1 LIVDSNFLCDYF
13 DIQVGLPACLSKI
26 LAVSI
31 ALAPPSNANSTTI
44 ALFIAFPT
52 SELLLS
58 HHSIIASSQIISP

>member
-1 LIVDSNFLCDYF
+1 LCHYF
-13 DIQVGLPACLSKI
+13 DNQAGLPARLSKI
-26 LAVSI
+26 LANVSI

-44 ALFIAFPT
+44 DLFVAFPA

>member
-1 LIVDSNFLCDYF
+1 VDSNFLCDNF
-13 DIQVGLPACLSKI
+13 DNQAGLPARLSKI
-26 LAVSI
+26 VANVSI

-44 ALFIAFPT
+44 ALFIAFPA